1 MSEQTSAPPGATS
14 DGDGRPNAPPDGAWD
29 HEVVHAPAEA
39 PRKASF
45 VNRIVAVS
53 LRQRLLV
60 LLGAIAIV
68 VVGLWS
74 FKRLPVDAYPDLS
87 PPMVE
92 IITQWPGHAAE
103 EVERLITAPVELQMN
118 GLAGLKVMRS
128 ISLYGLSD
136 VTLTFV
142 DGTDNYFARQQV
154 FERVPDVALP
164 PGVSAGVSPLSSP
177 SGLVY
182 RYVLQSPDRSARDLH
197 ILQDWVIDRAYKSV
211 PGVADLESLGGET
224 MQYQVLI
231 DPNKLAGAGL
241 TVNDV
246 ATALDANNS
255 NAGGGFYSEGGQ
267 FYYVRGLGR
276 VTTTDDIGNVV
287 LAVHDGT
294 PILVKDVGQV
304 VIGAAPRLGRFGYQ
318 DQTEAVEGVVK
329 LRTGEQAQTV
339 LKGIQK
345 QTDELNARILPKDVK
360 VVPFYDRS
368 DLIHLTTRTVEE
380 NLLRGIVLVVI
391 VLVFF
396 LYEFRSA
403 LIVAVTIPLSLL
415 FAFICLDLRG
425 IPANL
430 LSIGAID
437 FGILVD
443 SGVVMVENIYRR
455 LTEPEAKVH
464 GVLHTIIAAAAEV
477 DRPILYA
484 SAVVIASFLPIY
496 VLSGPSG
503 KLFEPM
509 ADTTIFALIGAR
521 LVALTL
527 LPVLC
532 AWFLRRVVRER
543 RNPAYEWIRGQYSRG
558 LAPALRRPWWTI
570 GASVVVFAFSIL
582 LARRIGAE
590 FMPHLDEGALWVRA
604 TMPYTISF
612 EESSKIVPEVSSIL
626 RSFQEVTV
634 VASEH
639 GRPDD
644 GTDATGFFNAEFY
657 VGLKPY
663 SEWHGA
669 YHSKPELIA
678 AVAEKLKVFPGI
690 TFNYTQ
696 PAEDAVDE
704 AETGLKSSLDVKV
717 FGSDLAILEQK
728 GRAVKKVLDQV
739 AGVKNV
745 SVVQEL
751 GQPSL
756 TIDIDRAKIARYGIN
771 VADINGLIEAAVGGA
786 AATQVA
792 QGERLF
798 DLVVRLLPQYRETP
812 EQIGNILVATADGQ
826 RVPLRELADIK
837 QSNGA
842 SFIYRQ
848 DNSRFIGVQYSVE
861 GRDLASTVQEAQQK
875 VAAAVTMP
883 TGYRVVWGGEYEEY
897 TESRAQLQVILP
909 VTLLLI
915 FLILF
920 ALYNNFKFPFI
931 TVVGVLLSA
940 PIGGLLALEITGTP
954 FSVSSGIG
962 FLALFG
968 VSVQTAIV
976 YISYVNELRRTG
988 LSIEEATSQAAVLR
1002 LRPIMMTALVAAL
1015 GLLPAA
1021 LSSGVGSDSQKP
1033 FALVIVGGL
1042 FSRLLISVYLMPAL
1056 YAVAARRGDRLEV

>member
-1 MSEQTSAPPGATS
+1 VRDNLLHG
-14 DGDGRPNAPPDGAWD
+14 
-29 HEVVHAPAEA
+29 
-39 PRKASF
+39 
-45 VNRIVAVS
+45 I
-53 LRQRLLV
+53 LLV
-60 LLGAIAIV
+60 V
-68 VVGLWS
+68 V
-74 FKRLPVDAYPDLS
+74 
-87 PPMVE
+87 
-92 IITQWPGHAAE
+92 
-103 EVERLITAPVELQMN
+103 
-118 GLAGLKVMRS
+118 
-128 ISLYGLSD
+128 
-136 VTLTFV
+136 
-142 DGTDNYFARQQV
+142 
-154 FERVPDVALP
+154 
-164 PGVSAGVSPLSSP
+164 
-177 SGLVY
+177 
-182 RYVLQSPDRSARDLH
+182 
-197 ILQDWVIDRAYKSV
+197 
-211 PGVADLESLGGET
+211 
-224 MQYQVLI
+224 
-231 DPNKLAGAGL
+231 
-241 TVNDV
+241 
-246 ATALDANNS
+246 
-255 NAGGGFYSEGGQ
+255 
-267 FYYVRGLGR
+267 
-276 VTTTDDIGNVV
+276 
-287 LAVHDGT
+287 
-294 PILVKDVGQV
+294 
-304 VIGAAPRLGRFGYQ
+304 
-318 DQTEAVEGVVK
+318 
-329 LRTGEQAQTV
+329 
-339 LKGIQK
+339 
-345 QTDELNARILPKDVK
+345 
-360 VVPFYDRS
+360 
-368 DLIHLTTRTVEE
+368 
-380 NLLRGIVLVVI
+380 

-396 LYEFRSA
+396 LYDVRSG
-403 LIVAVTIPLSLL
+403 LIVASAIPLALL
-415 FAFICLDLRG
+415 FAFICLDLRH

-484 SAVVIASFLPIY
+484 SAVVIASFLPFY

-751 GQPSL
+751 WQPSL
-756 TIDIDRAKIARYGIN
+756 TIDIDRAKIAR
-771 VADINGLIEAAVGGA
+771 
-786 AATQVA
+786 
-792 QGERLF
+792 
-798 DLVVRLLPQYRETP
+798 
-812 EQIGNILVATADGQ
+812 
-826 RVPLRELADIK
+826 
-837 QSNGA
+837 
-842 SFIYRQ
+842 
-848 DNSRFIGVQYSVE
+848 
-861 GRDLASTVQEAQQK
+861 
-875 VAAAVTMP
+875 
-883 TGYRVVWGGEYEEY
+883 
-897 TESRAQLQVILP
+897 
-909 VTLLLI
+909 
-915 FLILF
+915 
-920 ALYNNFKFPFI
+920 
-931 TVVGVLLSA
+931 
-940 PIGGLLALEITGTP
+940 
-954 FSVSSGIG
+954 
-962 FLALFG
+962 
-968 VSVQTAIV
+968 
-976 YISYVNELRRTG
+976 
-988 LSIEEATSQAAVLR
+988 
-1002 LRPIMMTALVAAL
+1002 
-1015 GLLPAA
+1015 
-1021 LSSGVGSDSQKP
+1021 
-1033 FALVIVGGL
+1033 
-1042 FSRLLISVYLMPAL
+1042 
-1056 YAVAARRGDRLEV
+1056 